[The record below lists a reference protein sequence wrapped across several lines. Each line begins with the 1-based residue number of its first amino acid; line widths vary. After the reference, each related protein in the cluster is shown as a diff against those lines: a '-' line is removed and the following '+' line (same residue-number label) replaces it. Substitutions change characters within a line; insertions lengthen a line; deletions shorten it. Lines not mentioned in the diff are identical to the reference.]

1 MKKILIVEDE
11 LNMVNGLKDN
21 LEFEGYEVD
30 TAMEGSSGL
39 QKIQQN
45 RYDLILLDVMLPEVS
60 GFDICKTARKE
71 GINTPIILLTA
82 KGEEIDKVL
91 GLELGADDYIT
102 KPFSLRELLAR
113 IKTILRRAPIGKEG
127 SVEPEFIRIGNIKV
141 NFKNYQALE
150 GTNEIKMSYKEFGIL
165 HYLYMNAGKI
175 IQRDD
180 LMSDVWGIEYD
191 ISTRTVDNFILK
203 LRQKIE
209 VDPNNP
215 KIILTV
221 HGIGIQDD
229 FIVNLKFGPPCTLY
243 EERVSISYRFYQ
255 YFHRL
260 RRKLFPFNE
269 NLPLYKAESIF
280 STCQI

>member
-30 TAMEGSSGL
+30 TAIEGKTGL
-39 QKIQQN
+39 QKILKFQ
-45 RYDLILLDVMLPEVS
+45 YDLILLDIMLPEVS
-60 GFDICKTARKE
+60 GFDICRTARKE

-113 IKTILRRAPIGKEG
+113 IKAILRRSTGLEDGAE
-127 SVEPEFIRIGNIKV
+127 SEFVTIGNIKV
-141 NFKNYQALE
+141 NFKNYVALE
-150 GTNEIKMSYKEFGIL
+150 GGGEIKMSHKEFEVL
-165 HYLYMNAGKI
+165 HYMYENAGKI
-175 IQRDD
+175 IHRDD
-180 LMSDVWGIEYD
+180 LISRVWSIDYD
-191 ISTRTVDNFILK
+191 INTRTVDNFILK

-209 VDPNNP
+209 ADANKP

-221 HGIGIQDD
+221 HGLG
-229 FIVNLKFGPPCTLY
+229 
-243 EERVSISYRFYQ
+243 
-255 YFHRL
+255 
-260 RRKLFPFNE
+260 
-269 NLPLYKAESIF
+269 YKMILS
-280 STCQI
+280 

>member
-1 MKKILIVEDE
+1 MKKILIIEDE
-11 LNMVNGLKDN
+11 LKMIEGLKDN

-30 TAMEGSSGL
+30 TAMEGNSGL
-39 QKIQQN
+39 QKVLLNQ
-45 RYDLILLDVMLPEVS
+45 YDLILLDVMLPGVS
-60 GFDICKTARKE
+60 GFDICKSARKE
-71 GINTPIILLTA
+71 GVNTPIILLTA

-113 IKTILRRAPIGKEG
+113 IKTILRRALIGKEG
-127 SVEPEFIRIGNIKV
+127 SVEPEFTRIGNIKV
-141 NFKNYQALE
+141 NFKNCQALE

-209 VDPNNP
+209 TDPNNP

-221 HGIGIQDD
+221 HGIG
-229 FIVNLKFGPPCTLY
+229 
-243 EERVSISYRFYQ
+243 
-255 YFHRL
+255 
-260 RRKLFPFNE
+260 
-269 NLPLYKAESIF
+269 YKMILG
-280 STCQI
+280 

>member
-30 TAMEGSSGL
+30 TAMEGNSGL
-39 QKIQQN
+39 QKILQS
-45 RYDLILLDVMLPEVS
+45 RYDLILLDIMLPEVS
-60 GFDICKTARKE
+60 GFDICKAARRE
-71 GINTPIILLTA
+71 GVNTPIILLTA

-91 GLELGADDYIT
+91 GLEFGADDYIT

-113 IKTILRRAPIGKEG
+113 IKAILRRASPVKDENA
-127 SVEPEFIRIGNIKV
+127 EPEFVRVGNLKV
-141 NFKNYQALE
+141 NFRNYTALE
-150 GTNEIKMSYKEFGIL
+150 AGKEIKMSHKEFGIL

-215 KIILTV
+215 KIIITV
-221 HGIGIQDD
+221 HGIG
-229 FIVNLKFGPPCTLY
+229 
-243 EERVSISYRFYQ
+243 
-255 YFHRL
+255 
-260 RRKLFPFNE
+260 
-269 NLPLYKAESIF
+269 YKMILS
-280 STCQI
+280 

>member
-11 LNMVNGLKDN
+11 LKMIEGLKYN

-30 TAMEGSSGL
+30 TATEGNSGL
-39 QKIQQN
+39 QKVLQN
-45 RYDLILLDVMLPEVS
+45 QYDLILLDVMLPGVS
-60 GFDICKTARKE
+60 GFDICKSARKE
-71 GINTPIILLTA
+71 GVNTPIILLTA

-150 GTNEIKMSYKEFGIL
+150 ATNEIKMSYKEFEIL
-165 HYLYMNAGKI
+165 HYMYMNAGKI

-180 LMSDVWGIEYD
+180 LMCDVWGIEYD

-221 HGIGIQDD
+221 HGIG
-229 FIVNLKFGPPCTLY
+229 
-243 EERVSISYRFYQ
+243 
-255 YFHRL
+255 
-260 RRKLFPFNE
+260 
-269 NLPLYKAESIF
+269 YKMILG
-280 STCQI
+280 